1 MADKNFKI
9 WASLEVDNN
18 QIKSEFT
25 KAWELAWE
33 SVAKWMNNKSAE
45 IEDKIVEQ
53 IDKVR
58 KQIEDLQ
65 GIDFKINV
73 TEDEAKQ
80 AVDMLSESLSETRI
94 LAHNLWEEL
103 QQSGQGGSAAYEELL
118 DTVDLLQDAVN
129 WAVGEMTVWN
139 DKAENSFDDLKESVD
154 KTTEAVEEL
163 NKKAEE
169 WMSENRGVWK
179 LIKFL
184 WSAKVMNFFYNNLKK
199 IWEKLIELSWDSER
213 LASKREP
220 VQQKLEAVWWYVGK
234 WLVPA
239 VDGAID
245 EISTM
250 TDELTKSWSVWGSA
264 ISTIQKWVYIL
275 WQTFLAVMKIIKSF
289 WQYFWTQIGNMYVLV
304 SSFAND
310 VYDAAK
316 QLIQWIWNTSNWEAL
331 WNNIKYGIVQW
342 VNGAIDSLNWLL
354 DWIDKKLWVNLG
366 KVGKINAW
374 SKQSY
379 SFGDIEF
386 SRTKNALS
394 NIAKANNDLMD
405 EVWKEW
411 WDFWNKA
418 KQWYK
423 DLWNTAMETNK
434 KIADDT
440 KKTVWGR
447 WWSSGS
453 SSVAW
458 VYDQLLE
465 EAKDVW
471 WEMSDLIEDHQKN
484 YDKLTDEIKKVWEQ
498 YDELREE
505 AKKTWKEAEDALS
518 DYNDKLW
525 KAQSDAIT
533 ELWQRYVELQKDLIG
548 VDSWMKKRA
557 EELSRTYIRSMQSVG
572 ETEYMWFDLKK
583 LIDLKE
589 KLDEIQLIEE
599 NTTEEQR
606 KSQEF
611 LTETSKTQ
619 EILNKLKEQ
628 EAEIEQKKAA
638 ALEKQAIANA
648 MMSQKEGEQFIKTLS
663 DDRGT
668 YYYDV
673 VKEQWQKVQDI
684 DNIEYAKQLEN
695 QVTNLNDQLAEYQ
708 KEKDMEVEILVDT
721 TARKIQLEQ
730 EYWKVFEE
738 EVKKEWQQ
746 LDVLIQKQQQ
756 LIDKRREYLS
766 MWGTIHNAYGGSIMS
781 WVASVVWENWPEQ
794 IIARQSSYVQPRNAG
809 NSYST
814 INNSN
819 SLSINGLELW
829 NFNTIDD
836 MLDALKERLT
846 YRS

>member
-1 MADKNFKI
+1 
-9 WASLEVDNN
+9 
-18 QIKSEFT
+18 
-25 KAWELAWE
+25 
-33 SVAKWMNNKSAE
+33 
-45 IEDKIVEQ
+45 
-53 IDKVR
+53 
-58 KQIEDLQ
+58 
-65 GIDFKINV
+65 
-73 TEDEAKQ
+73 
-80 AVDMLSESLSETRI
+80 
-94 LAHNLWEEL
+94 
-103 QQSGQGGSAAYEELL
+103 
-118 DTVDLLQDAVN
+118 
-129 WAVGEMTVWN
+129 
-139 DKAENSFDDLKESVD
+139 
-154 KTTEAVEEL
+154 
-163 NKKAEE
+163 
-169 WMSENRGVWK
+169 
-179 LIKFL
+179 
-184 WSAKVMNFFYNNLKK
+184 
-199 IWEKLIELSWDSER
+199 
-213 LASKREP
+213 
-220 VQQKLEAVWWYVGK
+220 
-234 WLVPA
+234 
-239 VDGAID
+239 
-245 EISTM
+245 
-250 TDELTKSWSVWGSA
+250 
-264 ISTIQKWVYIL
+264 
-275 WQTFLAVMKIIKSF
+275 
-289 WQYFWTQIGNMYVLV
+289 
-304 SSFAND
+304 
-310 VYDAAK
+310 
-316 QLIQWIWNTSNWEAL
+316 
-331 WNNIKYGIVQW
+331 
-342 VNGAIDSLNWLL
+342 
-354 DWIDKKLWVNLG
+354 
-366 KVGKINAW
+366 
-374 SKQSY
+374 
-379 SFGDIEF
+379 
-386 SRTKNALS
+386 
-394 NIAKANNDLMD
+394 
-405 EVWKEW
+405 
-411 WDFWNKA
+411 
-418 KQWYK
+418 
-423 DLWNTAMETNK
+423 
-434 KIADDT
+434 
-440 KKTVWGR
+440 
-447 WWSSGS
+447 
-453 SSVAW
+453 
-458 VYDQLLE
+458 
-465 EAKDVW
+465 
-471 WEMSDLIEDHQKN
+471 
-484 YDKLTDEIKKVWEQ
+484 
-498 YDELREE
+498 
-505 AKKTWKEAEDALS
+505 
-518 DYNDKLW
+518 
-525 KAQSDAIT
+525 
-533 ELWQRYVELQKDLIG
+533 
-548 VDSWMKKRA
+548 MKKRA